1 MNITETGLHLESMF
15 GGLLGLA
22 AAVVARMRQAEPE
35 LYLKA
40 VHLVE
45 SGAGALEAR
54 VTVEPPAVHLL
65 IRLEDGS
72 ALELARLPV
81 PDPTAPRH

>member
-1 MNITETGLHLESMF
+1 MKIETGLHLEAMF

-22 AAVVARMRQAEPE
+22 AAVVARMQRDEPE
-35 LYLKA
+35 MYGKA
-40 VHLVE
+40 LRLVE

-65 IRLEDGS
+65 IRLEDGR
-72 ALELARLPV
+72 ALELAWLPV
-81 PDPTAPRH
+81 PDLTTLKH